1 MRGKK
6 KTFLLRLLR
15 DLFLKLIVLTL
26 VADVVFSIAGF
37 FGLLHRY
44 CELAS
49 HFRLQYLIAAC
60 LCILFF
66 AIFKAWRQVLIATA
80 CVIINAFVVLPW
92 VSLSAS
98 GHVSDLHPDL
108 RLMSANVLYRNGN
121 HSALLEQVAKE
132 NPDVLLV
139 LEASDHWQ
147 EALKALDQTYPY
159 MRIARKSDRESLML
173 FSRHPLVDLPIK
185 NEGEANFG
193 HLRVALNFNG
203 KTVSLIGLHPPTP
216 TGEKDFLAR
225 NRQFTVV
232 AGIVQELPQPV
243 IVIGD
248 FNATMWSPYFA
259 RLVEETKL
267 VSARKGF
274 GILPTF
280 PTFFP
285 PLMIPIDHCLV
296 SPDIKVLD
304 CRKGSN
310 IGSDHLPLIVD
321 LALGN

>member
-1 MRGKK
+1 AKK
-6 KTFLLRLLR
+6 KAMLRLLR
-15 DLFLKLIVLTL
+15 DLFRKLIVMTL

-60 LCILFF
+60 LCVLFF
-66 AIFKAWRQVLIATA
+66 AIFKAWRQVIVAMV
-80 CVIINAFVVLPW
+80 CVVVNAWVVIPW
-92 VSLSAS
+92 LLLSAS
-98 GHVSDLHPDL
+98 DRVNPSQPDL
-108 RLMSANVLYRNGN
+108 RLMSANLLYRNWN
-121 HSALLEQVAKE
+121 HDALLELVKKE
-132 NPDVLLV
+132 NPDVLV
-139 LEASDHWQ
+139 VQEASEHWQ
-147 EALKALDQTYPY
+147 EALKALDQIYPY
-159 MRIARKSDRESLML
+159 TRFAQKSDRESLML
-173 FSRHPLVDLPIK
+173 FSRYALADLPIK
-185 NEGEANFG
+185 NESEADFG
-193 HLRVALNFNG
+193 HLRVVLNFNG
-203 KTVSLIGLHPPTP
+203 KTVSLIGLHPTTP
-216 TGEKDFLAR
+216 VGDKDFRAR

-232 AGIVQELPQPV
+232 ASMVRELSQPV
-243 IVIGD
+243 VVIGD
-248 FNATMWSPYFA
+248 FNSTMWSPYFA
-259 RLVEETKL
+259 RFVEETKL

-285 PLMIPIDHCLV
+285 LLMIPIDHCLV

-321 LALGN
+321 LALGK